1 VIRKLGHAD
10 ATGVAVRGF
19 GQPADEDRLDGD
31 IVFFTNL
38 ELTGKLN
45 AGQRVEFTRTLEAG
59 RKRAREVVV
68 LDSSG
73 RPAVKLSDD

>member
-1 VIRKLGHAD
+1 MTSREAGTVVLWKD
-10 ATGVAVRGF
+10 SQGF
-19 GQPADEDRLDGD
+19 GQIRAEIGD

-38 ELTGKLN
+38 EIEGTLN

-59 RKRAREVVV
+59 RMRARNVVV

-73 RPAVKLSDD
+73 KQAVKLSDD

>member
-1 VIRKLGHAD
+1 MRSREAGTVVLWMDSK
-10 ATGVAVRGF
+10 GF
-19 GQPADEDRLDGD
+19 GQIRSENGD

-38 ELTGKLN
+38 EIAGTLN

-59 RKRAREVVV
+59 RMRARDVVV

-73 RPAVKLSDD
+73 KPAVKLSDA

>member
-1 VIRKLGHAD
+1 LTREAGTVVLWKD
-10 ATGVAVRGF
+10 SKGF
-19 GQPADEDRLDGD
+19 GQIRAEVGD

-38 ELTGKLN
+38 EIEGTLN

-59 RKRAREVVV
+59 RMRARHVVV

-73 RPAVKLSDD
+73 IPAVKLSDD

>member
-1 VIRKLGHAD
+1 MTSRE
-10 ATGVAVRGF
+10 TGTVVLWKDSRGF
-19 GQPADEDRLDGD
+19 GQIRAEIGD

-38 ELTGKLN
+38 EIEGTLN

-59 RKRAREVVV
+59 RIRAREVVV

-73 RPAVKLSDD
+73 KPSVKLSDA